1 MVRASVYTEDH
12 KLPLVFVRLISQPR
26 LGVLVLLVCGSGR
39 ADAEGL
45 YQLTDPAPCRLIVL
59 TNLLLGTCTSGR
71 GTLPSHTR
79 SIRYDLD

>member
-1 MVRASVYTEDH
+1 MRRARSGAVGG
-12 KLPLVFVRLISQPR
+12 LA
-26 LGVLVLLVCGSGR
+26 VLVLLVCGSGR

-59 TNLLLGTCTSGR
+59 TDLLLGTCTSGR